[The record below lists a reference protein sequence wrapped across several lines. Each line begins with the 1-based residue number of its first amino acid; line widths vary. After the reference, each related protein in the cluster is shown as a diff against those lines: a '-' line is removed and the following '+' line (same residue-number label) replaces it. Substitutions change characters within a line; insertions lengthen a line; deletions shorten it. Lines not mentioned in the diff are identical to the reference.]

1 MKQYNENGFEVERGS
16 ATEENVENVG
26 GSHYTL

>member
-1 MKQYNENGFEVERGS
+1 MEQYNENGFEERGS

-26 GSHYTL
+26 GSYYAL